1 MNNMQQIVSRQ
12 LVEKLGLDLSD
23 ADLERLNH
31 DALDQINKR
40 VIEQIIEELEPAQ
53 LAELA
58 QQDPNSPEFELW
70 LEENV
75 PQLEEIVGE
84 ETIFVLDEIV
94 RAGEN

>member
-1 MNNMQQIVSRQ
+1 MQQIVSRQ

-58 QQDPNSPEFELW
+58 QQDPNGPEFEMW

-94 RAGEN
+94 RAGES

>member
-1 MNNMQQIVSRQ
+1 MQQIVSRQ
-12 LVEKLGLDLSD
+12 LVEKLGIDLSD
-23 ADLERLNH
+23 ADLDQLNH
-31 DALDQINKR
+31 DALEQINKR

-58 QQDPNSPEFELW
+58 RQDPSSPEFELW